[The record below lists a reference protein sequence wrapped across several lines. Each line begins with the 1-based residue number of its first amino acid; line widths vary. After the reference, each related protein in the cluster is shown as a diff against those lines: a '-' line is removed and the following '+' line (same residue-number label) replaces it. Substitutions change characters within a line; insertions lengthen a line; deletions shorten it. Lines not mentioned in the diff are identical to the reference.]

1 MCKEASRGKESK
13 ERREYYEGGHRFRE
27 IGNRTLRID
36 QRKKEIDLKEIER
49 LKEGWNRMR

>member
-36 QRKKEIDLKEIER
+36 QRKKEIDRKS
-49 LKEGWNRMR
+49 